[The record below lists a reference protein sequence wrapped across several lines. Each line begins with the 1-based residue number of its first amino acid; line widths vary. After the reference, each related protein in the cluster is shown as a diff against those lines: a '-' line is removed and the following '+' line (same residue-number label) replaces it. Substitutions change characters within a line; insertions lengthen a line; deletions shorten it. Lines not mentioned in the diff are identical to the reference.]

1 MGLIICEIHGES
13 GIIQMSE
20 LLHRYYINNKK
31 IEVIKVIYEVEGLD
45 NFVHYFS
52 IVDDLSEGTQ
62 INNINE
68 FDDYFSKIS
77 GDPGACV
84 DCFNLYL
91 NNKKIEI
98 KEKRVLVSN

>member
-13 GIIQMSE
+13 SIIQMSE
-20 LLHRYYINNKK
+20 SLHRYYINNIKT
-31 IEVIKVIYEVEGLD
+31 EVIKVIYEVEELN

-52 IVDDLSEGTQ
+52 IEDNLSKGLQ

-68 FDDYFSKIS
+68 FEGDFSKIS

-84 DCFNLYL
+84 DCFKLYL
-91 NNKKIEI
+91 NNKNIEV
-98 KEKRVLVSN
+98 KEKRVLISN